1 MPKDHSVEPIRR
13 VLAQKASRRAV
24 AKGGLAAGLALAG
37 AGTLSRWKALAQTP
51 PPSGH
56 ITAIGWGN
64 QQDIASQTAAVNKYM
79 ELFPQVKVDFSQAD
93 CGADFSACKTLIAG
107 GNMPDVFVPGI
118 WNYNTAANAD
128 VLEGVES
135 YVQADGLNVAD
146 FNPKAIDSLKSLK
159 DGKLYGLPMGF
170 NCQSLYFNQ
179 DMFDKAGLAYPAADG
194 SYTWDDV
201 RAWAKKLTLD
211 DKGNASD
218 SPNFD
223 ASKITQWGITTL
235 AITKGIPAFDHMLL
249 AFGGSTMNLPDRQTC
264 NLEHPDSIRA

>member
-93 CGADFSACKTLIAG
+93 CGADFSAMPRHDMLDTYVHSPLSVKT
-107 GNMPDVFVPGI
+107 
-118 WNYNTAANAD
+118 
-128 VLEGVES
+128 S
-135 YVQADGLNVAD
+135 
-146 FNPKAIDSLKSLK
+146 
-159 DGKLYGLPMGF
+159 
-170 NCQSLYFNQ
+170 
-179 DMFDKAGLAYPAADG
+179 
-194 SYTWDDV
+194 
-201 RAWAKKLTLD
+201 
-211 DKGNASD
+211 
-218 SPNFD
+218 
-223 ASKITQWGITTL
+223 
-235 AITKGIPAFDHMLL
+235 
-249 AFGGSTMNLPDRQTC
+249 STG
-264 NLEHPDSIRA
+264 